1 MQLLQKLT
9 RKTVSRDRLVPI
21 LSILVFAAYP
31 GESWAADNATGQTSA
46 EPGVS
51 VIGISQKAPA
61 GELPARL
68 KAPETSPPSSGPPSS
83 TAVPQASANQTASR
97 AHSVAAKP
105 VEVVPNPSAIPM
117 SEPSPIPS
125 SPPPLTWLGVTLY
138 GVVDVGLA
146 HLSHGAPASN
156 TYGPGLPYIVQ
167 SFSRDSMT
175 SIANNGLSQS
185 KIGLS
190 GVEPLGAADL
200 KGVFKIETGF
210 QPTTGRLTDG
220 PRSLVDNN
228 GRTNV
233 DKVTGG
239 DSSRAGQ
246 PFQGAAFA
254 GISSAM
260 VGTLTFGRQNSLM
273 ADDLMKYDPQLQSQA
288 FSPIGYSG
296 AAGGLGDTE
305 DKTLDDS
312 LKYTVGYGPLHVA
325 GLYQFSSRGSLPG
338 GSESLDVG
346 LDDAG
351 FSIDFLWGRVRDA
364 ISAASLTAAQN
375 ATAPGTLAATV
386 SDNTAYAVLVRYVI
400 RSVKIYAGYEHMTF
414 ANPKDPLANGTI
426 TIGGYVL
433 STINPPAFTIHKV
446 LQYAWIGA
454 RYSVIPSLDLTAAY
468 YQFRQNSYNANGCSD
483 SSSLSCLGHYHDASF
498 VADYKLSLRFDLY
511 AGVNYSR
518 ATDGMAAGF
527 LSDHNWTSML
537 GLRFMF

>member
-1 MQLLQKLT
+1 MQSSTEGHPKSLVDPESIMQLLQKLT

-190 GVEPLGAADL
+190 GVEPLAARGFSLDEHQTRLGAAD
-200 KGVFKIETGF
+200 
-210 QPTTGRLTDG
+210 
-220 PRSLVDNN
+220 
-228 GRTNV
+228 
-233 DKVTGG
+233 
-239 DSSRAGQ
+239 A
-246 PFQGAAFA
+246 
-254 GISSAM
+254 
-260 VGTLTFGRQNSLM
+260 
-273 ADDLMKYDPQLQSQA
+273 
-288 FSPIGYSG
+288 
-296 AAGGLGDTE
+296 
-305 DKTLDDS
+305 
-312 LKYTVGYGPLHVA
+312 
-325 GLYQFSSRGSLPG
+325 RG
-338 GSESLDVG
+338 
-346 LDDAG
+346 
-351 FSIDFLWGRVRDA
+351 
-364 ISAASLTAAQN
+364 
-375 ATAPGTLAATV
+375 
-386 SDNTAYAVLVRYVI
+386 
-400 RSVKIYAGYEHMTF
+400 MT
-414 ANPKDPLANGTI
+414 
-426 TIGGYVL
+426 
-433 STINPPAFTIHKV
+433 
-446 LQYAWIGA
+446 
-454 RYSVIPSLDLTAAY
+454 
-468 YQFRQNSYNANGCSD
+468 
-483 SSSLSCLGHYHDASF
+483 
-498 VADYKLSLRFDLY
+498 
-511 AGVNYSR
+511 
-518 ATDGMAAGF
+518 
-527 LSDHNWTSML
+527 
-537 GLRFMF
+537 